1 MKKRSPRITRIN
13 TNYFDFSFVFFV
25 CFVDHFHGSYPYTI
39 SSTTPYLRNERKK
52 FVITNPLHPLHG
64 KEFEAINYRPG
75 SKISGVFF
83 HDSNG
88 HSQLVPVE
96 WTDIV
101 PVDPYI
107 IISGGRSL
115 FRYEDLVS
123 LAQLMKNIDYE
134 LR

>member
-1 MKKRSPRITRIN
+1 MVSIFHKSPG
-13 TNYFDFSFVFFV
+13 VAAA
-25 CFVDHFHGSYPYTI
+25 SYTTPP
-39 SSTTPYLRNERKK
+39 TTPYLRNERKK

-64 KEFEAINYRPG
+64 KEFEAINYRHG
-75 SKISGVFF
+75 SKISSVFF

-88 HSQLVPVE
+88 RSQLVPVD

-101 PVDPYI
+101 PEDPYL
-107 IISGGRSL
+107 IISEGRSL

-123 LAQLMKNIDYE
+123 LAQLIKNIDCE

>member
-1 MKKRSPRITRIN
+1 MKIKTEPTLPANTQKTQKNNFNNSPGE
-13 TNYFDFSFVFFV
+13 DSS
-25 CFVDHFHGSYPYTI
+25 SYTP
-39 SSTTPYLRNERKK
+39 SPTTPYLRNERKK

-64 KEFEAINYRPG
+64 KEFEAINYRHG
-75 SKISGVFF
+75 NKISNVFF

-88 HSQLVPVE
+88 RSQLVPVD

-101 PVDPYI
+101 PEDPYLK
-107 IISGGRSL
+107 ISEGRSL

-123 LAQLMKNIDYE
+123 LAQLMKNIDSE